1 MTRNS
6 YLYKPDHP
14 LADENGFVDK
24 TDYYQYQYM
33 SEPDMRAMIGNQ
45 VVTINFISDTME
57 PTRHMADGKY
67 YTSKKKFRNET
78 KARGCIEIG
87 NEIPTVLKPRR
98 RNELSKAKR
107 KEDIRRAIYELKNG
121 RNIKAEVMG

>member
-1 MTRNS
+1 MVYFT
-6 YLYKPDHP
+6 
-14 LADENGFVDK
+14 ADYHLNHANIIR
-24 TDYYQYQYM
+24 Y
-33 SEPDMRAMIGNQ
+33 
-45 VVTINFISDTME
+45 
-57 PTRHMADGKY
+57 
-67 YTSKKKFRNET
+67 
-78 KARGCIEIG
+78 CIEIG